1 MVEKTIEKQWINLSN
16 LEIYEFCRLNIESG
30 QKDFGIQY
38 ENMGEISGFYYRDTQ
53 KFFALISVTQGLIIF
68 YEGNLYDLTPDLHI
82 HIDKRNGINIFYI
95 DEYKIMIPYYESEY
109 IDIDVWSTREDVD
122 LFYQIEQSYKNP
134 DYYKKFSK

>member
-68 YEGNLYDLTPDLHI
+68 YEGNLYDLTPNLHI

-122 LFYQIEQSYKNP
+122 LFYQIE
-134 DYYKKFSK
+134 